1 MELTKEEIK
10 FLLSALDILV
20 RNNGL
25 QVSGEA
31 YSLGV
36 KLQGYH
42 DSIDKPKEGKKE
54 PKEE

>member
-25 QVSGEA
+25 QVSGDA
-31 YSLGV
+31 YNLGV

-42 DSIDKPKEGKKE
+42 DSLDDQKEKDKPKDK
-54 PKEE
+54 